1 LEKALAGLDAW
12 ATGLRREQNVTR
24 AGVRKV
30 ELDTAHGDIVKL
42 NPIADWTKDDVWDY
56 IRANN
61 VPHSKLYEAGY
72 TSIGCAPCTRA
83 IRPGE
88 PDRAGRWWWED
99 PDSKECGL
107 HAQSPDERFQ
117 EELALI
123 REIKRR

>member
-1 LEKALAGLDAW
+1 
-12 ATGLRREQNVTR
+12 
-24 AGVRKV
+24 V
-30 ELDTAHGDIVKL
+30 ELDEAHGGIVKV
-42 NPIADWTKDDVWDY
+42 NPIADWTKEQVWEHV
-56 IRANN
+56 RAKK
-61 VPHSKLYEAGY
+61 VPFSALYEKGY

-83 IRPGE
+83 IEPGE

-123 REIKRR
+123 KEIRRAQR